1 MAAAVMGSGRG
12 DGMLGR
18 WNRAGN
24 WGTAGRLWS
33 WTITMVGISI
43 RGHETGR
50 RKLCPCR
57 LCGDGTSRG
66 NVVGALLG
74 GEISGDE
81 EGGGDGDCGDDLLF
95 HFFDSF
101 VWFVLLFVFSN
112 DTNQYRPSM
121 SFSKKNEKKIFIVTD
136 YLERPLA
143 ATQ

>member
-12 DGMLGR
+12 DGISGL
-18 WNRAGN
+18 WNRADD

-50 RKLCPCR
+50 RKLCSCR
-57 LCGDGTSRG
+57 LRGDGASRCH
-66 NVVGALLG
+66 VVGALLG

-95 HFFDSF
+95 HFFRFLCLVCF
-101 VWFVLLFVFSN
+101 VVCFF
-112 DTNQYRPSM
+112 
-121 SFSKKNEKKIFIVTD
+121 
-136 YLERPLA
+136 ERHKPIS
-143 ATQ
+143 TIHEFF